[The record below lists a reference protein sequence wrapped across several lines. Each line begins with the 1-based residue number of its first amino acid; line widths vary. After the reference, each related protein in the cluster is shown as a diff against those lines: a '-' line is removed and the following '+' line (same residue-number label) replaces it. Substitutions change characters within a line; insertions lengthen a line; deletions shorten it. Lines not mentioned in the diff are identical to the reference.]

1 MTKVKVLKAT
11 NFVAKGEQHTHYAV
25 ALKGR
30 TFGVSTLAFDKGDLV
45 LGTKEVDDKGVL
57 LQDNTGLLL
66 IKGDLEVSIRKE
78 TDVLTGVTEEYKAL
92 VPKLNLTLGM

>member
-11 NFVAKGEQHTHYAV
+11 NFVAKGEQHTHYSV

-30 TFGVSTLAFDKGDLV
+30 TFGVSTLAFDKEDLE
-45 LGTKEVDDKGVL
+45 LNEGML
-57 LQDNTGLLL
+57 H

-78 TDVLTGVTEEYKAL
+78 TDILTGVTEEYKAL